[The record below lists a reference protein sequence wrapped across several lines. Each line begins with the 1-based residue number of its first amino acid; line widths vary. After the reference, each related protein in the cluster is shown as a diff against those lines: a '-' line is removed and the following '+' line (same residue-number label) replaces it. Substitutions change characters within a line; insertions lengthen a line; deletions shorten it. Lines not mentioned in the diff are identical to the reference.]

1 VTSSSTSA
9 EYAERLQALS
19 GKRWKRF
26 VPNPYRWV
34 IRRYARGRVLEV
46 GCGIGRCLE
55 FLHGRSL
62 GVDPNVDAVAVAVGR
77 GFPATTI
84 DRFWAEGGADQ
95 RFDSVLCA
103 HVIEHMTHTE
113 AIDMLRP
120 YVALLPAGGSVML
133 VVPQLRGHRSD
144 ETHVRLVSAD
154 DLRLLVAELGLTV
167 TRVRSFPGPAW
178 LGRWFIYNETIALA
192 EVPRA

>member
-1 VTSSSTSA
+1 
-9 EYAERLQALS
+9 
-19 GKRWKRF
+19 
-26 VPNPYRWV
+26 
-34 IRRYARGRVLEV
+34 
-46 GCGIGRCLE
+46 
-55 FLHGRSL
+55 
-62 GVDPNVDAVAVAVGR
+62 
-77 GFPATTI
+77 
-84 DRFWAEGGADQ
+84 
-95 RFDSVLCA
+95 
-103 HVIEHMTHTE
+103 MTHTE